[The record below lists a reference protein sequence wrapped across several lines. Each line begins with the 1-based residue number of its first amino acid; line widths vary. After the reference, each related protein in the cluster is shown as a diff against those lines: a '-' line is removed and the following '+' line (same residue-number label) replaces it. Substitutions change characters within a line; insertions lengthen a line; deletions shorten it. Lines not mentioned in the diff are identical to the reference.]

1 MVEFSPFKRDV
12 VSSSLTRPME
22 MKMCDKDVAKIIRDE
37 VFDEIIAII
46 EQLPVYRMCV
56 KDIINYL
63 EQVKTKGSS

>member
-1 MVEFSPFKRDV
+1 
-12 VSSSLTRPME
+12 
-22 MKMCDKDVAKIIRDE
+22 MCDKDVAKIIRDE